1 MLKTLI
7 FAVFCLY
14 WCQGSP
20 EVKLPLG
27 KVAGHE
33 LLYNFGLH
41 NFFPPRA
48 VTIVRYKGLLQ
59 YNVFTKTYLIQPKTG
74 L

>member
-20 EVKLPLG
+20 EVKVPFEEVVGL
-27 KVAGHE
+27 KM
-33 LLYNFGLH
+33 LYNFGLYK
-41 NFFPPRA
+41 FFPPPA
-48 VTIVRYKGLLQ
+48 VAMGRNNGLLQ
-59 YNVFTKTYLIQPKTG
+59 RAR
-74 L
+74 